1 MLIPKLLEWEDFG
14 HEWLTCLCYARNI
27 FRCLQ
32 KEDRPE
38 DEDEVSY
45 FTKLVFWSQSYST
58 FGFLD
63 CRYAVASLE
72 RLHESMLPSKKRLGR
87 REHGATG
94 AKGAMRYEFLLPRS
108 LQQGFYCSNLKEFR
122 PKSPQRVVQVLV
134 TWWLFLTAH
143 CRLCDYYVQDGPE
156 EFFDHDI
163 WYWVI
168 IIKRV
173 NLGLLDLLLPCLS
186 PGGWR
191 SPAGNRTAHLR
202 TAGRNTPCCLAQV
215 DSMCNY
221 ETSQRDL
228 LGFIRPQELLSF
240 SHPAKLVRCFV
251 SRAFL
256 VLVGESGVPV
266 VTYFNGR
273 LPAFH
278 LDSRPCKTFSVLFL
292 FAPSLKNTNLGNRTL
307 AEVEQKVGKLRSGI
321 HHRLSDAN
329 AKLFDHYSKFKGSK
343 YHEVELIQR

>member
-14 HEWLTCLCYARNI
+14 HKWLTCLCYARNI

-94 AKGAMRYEFLLPRS
+94 ATGAMRYEFLLPRS

-228 LGFIRPQELLSF
+228 FGVHRAPRTFII
-240 SHPAKLVRCFV
+240 
-251 SRAFL
+251 
-256 VLVGESGVPV
+256 
-266 VTYFNGR
+266 
-273 LPAFH
+273 
-278 LDSRPCKTFSVLFL
+278 
-292 FAPSLKNTNLGNRTL
+292 FAPSQVGAVFCFKSLLSLSRGKRCSGSYIFQWSITSFPLGLASVQDLFRPFPVCSL
-307 AEVEQKVGKLRSGI
+307 AEKHKLGQP
-321 HHRLSDAN
+321 DAGRGRT
-329 AKLFDHYSKFKGSK
+329 KGGEAEK
-343 YHEVELIQR
+343 WDTP